1 MYFRSSFSSRGG
13 VSKVNLHKY
22 WLLRH
27 SWCFSP
33 WYFLSFS
40 NFFVI
45 SKHLSWTMTDK
56 GQVILAKNFWK
67 ILKKWNE
74 KLVYT
79 FYEMYYGSSV
89 IFFSFAFD
97 KNDLTPP
104 MRHVPMGLLFI
115 LIFFFFIKSLVIT
128 CFMGNFYF

>member
-1 MYFRSSFSSRGG
+1 
-13 VSKVNLHKY
+13 
-22 WLLRH
+22 
-27 SWCFSP
+27 
-33 WYFLSFS
+33 
-40 NFFVI
+40 
-45 SKHLSWTMTDK
+45 MTDK

-79 FYEMYYGSSV
+79 VYEMYYGSSV